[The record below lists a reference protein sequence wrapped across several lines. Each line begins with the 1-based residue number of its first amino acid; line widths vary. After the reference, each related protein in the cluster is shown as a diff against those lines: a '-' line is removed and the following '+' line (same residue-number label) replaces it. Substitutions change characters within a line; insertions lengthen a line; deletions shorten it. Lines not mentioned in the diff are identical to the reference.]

1 MRRGRKPGQGNYDYG
16 AIRRMASL
24 GVSYSAIADAM
35 GCSLRT
41 VRRAV
46 NCDNDYGVK
55 LCKCPPTLQLSGNG
69 DITERYRD
77 LASAIVLLAVNDLRE
92 AVRHEVRTGAGADE
106 AASLAHWFLTP
117 WAQMLCAACGVDAP
131 SVPAAIRRQE
141 AERMYKRLGA

>member
-1 MRRGRKPGQGNYDYG
+1 MRRGRKAGQGNYDYG

-55 LCKCPPTLQLSGNG
+55 LCKRPPTLQLSGDG

-92 AVRHEVRTGAGADE
+92 AVRHEVRTGKQSAE
-106 AASLAHWFLTP
+106 AASLAHWFTTP